1 MKYLRKFNEASKSAN
16 DYKFRRDVLPSEIED
31 ILMPLKDESVKYHI
45 CFPTSDM
52 KKIEIDFQADE
63 ILKNISKDIIEPIL
77 HHLVEYLMSEN
88 FELTY
93 YWTDVEGSV
102 DITTPEFSSK
112 EFIDLLPLEF
122 PNMYVTFNY
131 KN

>member
-1 MKYLRKFNEASKSAN
+1 MKYLRKFNESSKSAN
-16 DYKFRRDVLPSEIED
+16 DFKFRRDILPSEIED
-31 ILMPLKDESVKYHI
+31 ILTSLKDESIKYHI
-45 CFPTSDM
+45 TFPTSDM

-63 ILKNISKDIIEPIL
+63 ILKNISKEVIEPIL
-77 HHLVEYLMSEN
+77 HHLVEYLISEN

-112 EFIDLLPLEF
+112 DFIDLLPLEF

>member
-31 ILMPLKDESVKYHI
+31 ILTPLKDESIEYKI
-45 CFPTSDM
+45 TFPTINM
-52 KKIEIDFQADE
+52 RKIEIDFRTDKT
-63 ILKNISKDIIEPIL
+63 LRNISKDFISPIL
-77 HHLVEYLMSEN
+77 HHLIEYLISED

-93 YWTDVEGSV
+93 YWTEIQSG

-112 EFIDLLPLEF
+112 QFIDLLPLEF
-122 PNMYVTFNY
+122 SNMHLAFNY

>member
-16 DYKFRRDVLPSEIED
+16 DYKFRRDILPSEIED
-31 ILMPLKDESVKYHI
+31 ILTPLKDESVEYKI
-45 CFPTSDM
+45 TFPTIGM
-52 KKIEIDFQADE
+52 RKIEIDFVTDKT
-63 ILKNISKDIIEPIL
+63 LRNISKDFISPIL
-77 HHLVEYLMSEN
+77 HHLIEYLISED

-93 YWTDVEGSV
+93 YWTEIESS
-102 DITTPEFSSK
+102 DITTPKFSST

-122 PNMYVTFNY
+122 PNMHLAFNY

>member
-16 DYKFRRDVLPSEIED
+16 DYKFRRDILPSEIED
-31 ILMPLKDESVKYHI
+31 ILTPLKDESIEYKI
-45 CFPTSDM
+45 TFPTINM
-52 KKIEIDFQADE
+52 RKIEIDFMTDKT
-63 ILKNISKDIIEPIL
+63 LRNISKDFISPIL
-77 HHLVEYLMSEN
+77 HHLIEYLISED

-93 YWTDVEGSV
+93 YWTEIESS
-102 DITTPEFSSK
+102 DITTPEFSST

-122 PNMYVTFNY
+122 PNLHLAFNY

>member
-31 ILMPLKDESVKYHI
+31 ILIPLKDESIEYKI
-45 CFPTSDM
+45 TFPTINM
-52 KKIEIDFQADE
+52 RKIEIDFRTDKT
-63 ILKNISKDIIEPIL
+63 LRNISKDFISPIL
-77 HHLVEYLMSEN
+77 HHLIEYLISED

-93 YWTDVEGSV
+93 YWTEIQSG

-112 EFIDLLPLEF
+112 DFIDLLPLEF
-122 PNMYVTFNY
+122 PNMHLAFNY

>member
-1 MKYLRKFNEASKSAN
+1 
-16 DYKFRRDVLPSEIED
+16 
-31 ILMPLKDESVKYHI
+31 
-45 CFPTSDM
+45 
-52 KKIEIDFQADE
+52 
-63 ILKNISKDIIEPIL
+63 
-77 HHLVEYLMSEN
+77 MSEN

-112 EFIDLLPLEF
+112 QFIDLLPLEF
-122 PNMYVTFNY
+122 SNMHLAFNY

>member
-16 DYKFRRDVLPSEIED
+16 DFKFRRDILPSEIED
-31 ILMPLKDESVKYHI
+31 ILTSLKDESIKYHI
-45 CFPTSDM
+45 TFPTSDM

-63 ILKNISKDIIEPIL
+63 ILKNISKEVIEPIL
-77 HHLVEYLMSEN
+77 HHLVEYLISEN

-122 PNMYVTFNY
+122 PNLHLAFNY

>member
-45 CFPTSDM
+45 TFPTSDM
-52 KKIEIDFQADE
+52 KKIEIDFQADG
-63 ILKNISKDIIEPIL
+63 IVTNISKDAIAPIL

-112 EFIDLLPLEF
+112 QFIDLLPLEF
-122 PNMYVTFNY
+122 PNMHVAFNY

>member
-31 ILMPLKDESVKYHI
+31 ILTPLKDESIEYKI
-45 CFPTSDM
+45 TFPTINM
-52 KKIEIDFQADE
+52 RKIEIDFRTDKT
-63 ILKNISKDIIEPIL
+63 LRNISKDFISPIL
-77 HHLVEYLMSEN
+77 HHLIEYLISED

-93 YWTDVEGSV
+93 YWTEIQSG

-112 EFIDLLPLEF
+112 QFIDLLPLEF
-122 PNMYVTFNY
+122 PNMHLAFNY

>member
-31 ILMPLKDESVKYHI
+31 ILMPLKDESIEYKI
-45 CFPTSDM
+45 TFPTINM
-52 KKIEIDFQADE
+52 RKIEIDFRTDKT
-63 ILKNISKDIIEPIL
+63 LRNISKDFISPIL
-77 HHLVEYLMSEN
+77 HHLIEYLISED

-93 YWTDVEGSV
+93 YWTEIQSG

-112 EFIDLLPLEF
+112 DFIDLLPLEF
-122 PNMYVTFNY
+122 PNMHLAFNY

>member
-1 MKYLRKFNEASKSAN
+1 MIYLRKFNEASKSAN

-31 ILMPLKDESVKYHI
+31 ILMPLKDESIEYKI
-45 CFPTSDM
+45 TFPTINM
-52 KKIEIDFQADE
+52 RKIEIDFRTDKT
-63 ILKNISKDIIEPIL
+63 LRNISKDFISPIL
-77 HHLVEYLMSEN
+77 HHLIEYLISED

-93 YWTDVEGSV
+93 YWTEIQSG

-112 EFIDLLPLEF
+112 DFIDLLPLEF
-122 PNMYVTFNY
+122 PNMHLAFNY